1 MSQYEEVKTDQI
13 DVIVKEPEKTPDQ
26 DFNQRV
32 NVVSTL
38 MLELYRVLMGAF
50 LMVFVPQKCGDNIC
64 SINENIDRTDT
75 LSRITLAANTITMFS
90 FLILYIVEV
99 KRENKLITYL
109 EVNKFNPGD
118 NASVAAALFKLDPV
132 KKDLIMNYD
141 MYYQKAGFT
150 CTGVFIINSILSSIV
165 IYSHYLDSKTITV
178 YLTNLLFMS
187 LKVYDVYSI
196 VNTKPNI
203 FYSAYLKNKVQ
214 FNDVDPDKIMI
225 KT

>member
-109 EVNKFNPGD
+109 
-118 NASVAAALFKLDPV
+118 
-132 KKDLIMNYD
+132 
-141 MYYQKAGFT
+141 
-150 CTGVFIINSILSSIV
+150 
-165 IYSHYLDSKTITV
+165 
-178 YLTNLLFMS
+178 
-187 LKVYDVYSI
+187 
-196 VNTKPNI
+196 
-203 FYSAYLKNKVQ
+203 
-214 FNDVDPDKIMI
+214 
-225 KT
+225 